1 MMMFTQGRKSAT
13 SKAPQFKKSDN
24 SSKMSC
30 SASWTTVPMCSA
42 VIVISGGVYCRTH
55 YVSNLNPC
63 RLVKEY
69 EDPSLVPE
77 YWVCSMNKVR
87 GSGFS

>member
-24 SSKMSC
+24 SSKTSY
-30 SASWTTVPMCSA
+30 SASWTTVPMCSV
-42 VIVISGGVYCRTH
+42 VIVTSGGEYCRAYYRVSINTH
-55 YVSNLNPC
+55 